1 MAIFVL
7 KIGGGAGVD
16 HAAVLTN
23 LAARIAGGERWVLVH
38 GCSAEA
44 DRIAAE
50 AGYPARTITTQ
61 GGHTSRYTDARM
73 IGYFCEAAANVNLAL
88 SAQLEAA
95 GVRLRRFVQP
105 GIIRATRHRAIRAL
119 VNGRPVVIRDD
130 YTGTINDADADA
142 LRAAL
147 DVGETPVVAP
157 VACGAEGEALNVDG
171 DLVAATIARAL
182 DADAL
187 IILSNVPG
195 LLRDVHDPASLVTHF
210 SRADLPKHEGLAQG
224 RMKKK
229 MMAAAQAGSAT
240 VILADSRI
248 AHPLDGALAGGG
260 THIGE
265 PLDLRAIGVHGDMAV
280 QSENEPPRRHE
291 RQDLASTVE
300 TPFLASANDT
310 DAPLGV
316 PTPGLRVH
324 RAFAV
329 QSDSFDTAA
338 LEDEYAAGVYLKR
351 DITIVRG
358 VGATL
363 WDDAGNR
370 YIDCVGGQGS
380 ANLGHCHPAIVA
392 AIHAQS
398 ETLLTCPELF
408 HNPVRAEYQ
417 AALCTAAGMARVF
430 LCNSGTEANEAALK
444 FARILTGRTGIVAT
458 MRGFHGRT
466 MGSLSATW
474 EKTYREPFAPL
485 VPGFT
490 HVPYNNIDKLA
501 EAITDETAAV
511 ILEVVQGEGG
521 VHPAQDG
528 YVQAAQTLCRER
540 GALLI
545 IDEVQTG
552 FGRTGYLF
560 AHQHDSIQP
569 DLLCVAK
576 SMAGGV
582 PMGAVLIAG
591 HLPALTPAAHGST
604 FGGNPLACAAGLAAL
619 RTLTHLAAADA
630 PLRVPTNT
638 PRSDT
643 PSDAQLG
650 VLTGVSRGGDLV
662 IRAREMGARA
672 LDFLRANAP
681 SSAVREV
688 RGRGLMIGV
697 ELRGKVAPVLRGLQ
711 ARGVLALPAGASVL
725 RLLPP
730 LVIEEAD
737 LMGAL
742 EIVVNV
748 LGEAN

>member
-1 MAIFVL
+1 MTLFVL

-16 HAAVLTN
+16 HAAVMTN
-23 LAARIAGGERWVLVH
+23 LAARIAAGERWVLVH

-50 AGYPARTITTQ
+50 AGTPARTITTQ

-73 IGYFCEAAANVNLAL
+73 IGYFCEAAANVNHTLAG
-88 SAQLEAA
+88 QLEAA
-95 GVRLRRFVQP
+95 GTRLRRFEQP
-105 GIIRATRHRAIRAL
+105 GIVRAARHTAIRAL

-130 YTGTINDADADA
+130 YTGAINGVDGEV

-147 DVGETPVVAP
+147 DAGETPIVAP

-171 DLVAATIARAL
+171 DLVAATIARTL
-182 DADAL
+182 NADAL

-195 LLRDVHDPASLVTHF
+195 LLRDVSDPVSLVTGF
-210 SRADLPKHEGLAQG
+210 SRADLPKHEPLAQG

-229 MMAAAQAGSAT
+229 LMAAAQAGSAR
-240 VILADSRI
+240 VILADSRV
-248 AHPLDGALAGGG
+248 AHPLDAALAGGG

-265 PLDLRAIGVHGDMAV
+265 PLRIQTNIVG
-280 QSENEPPRRHE
+280 
-291 RQDLASTVE
+291 
-300 TPFLASANDT
+300 TPFMASAVGTLTPSDAKNT
-310 DAPLGV
+310 DAPPLLLERGAGGEV
-316 PTPGLRVH
+316 
-324 RAFAV
+324 A
-329 QSDSFDTAA
+329 S
-338 LEDEYAAGVYLKR
+338 LEDAHAAGVYLKR

-358 VGATL
+358 EGATL

-392 AIHAQS
+392 ALRAQS

-417 AALCTAAGMARVF
+417 AALCEAAGMGRVF

-501 EAITDETAAV
+501 EAITEATAAV

-521 VHPAQDG
+521 VHPAQEG
-528 YVQAAQTLCRER
+528 YLKATQALCRER

-560 AHQHDSIQP
+560 AHQHDGIQP

-619 RTLTHLAAADA
+619 RVLTHRGATHAVANPTDA
-630 PLRVPTNT
+630 INGVPT
-638 PRSDT
+638 
-643 PSDAQLG
+643 
-650 VLTGVSRGGDLV
+650 GDLV
-662 IRAREMGARA
+662 LQAREMGGRA
-672 LDFLRANAP
+672 LEYLRANAP

-697 ELRGKVAPVLRGLQ
+697 ELRGKVAPVLRELQ
-711 ARGVLALPAGASVL
+711 ARGVLALPAGATVL

-730 LVIEEAD
+730 LVIAEDD
-737 LMGAL
+737 LMRAL
-742 EIVVNV
+742 ATVIEV
-748 LGEAN
+748 LNSEAAN